1 MSLGYNAS
9 SGDALPRKVAT
20 DFSEDDENMRKPNQ
34 TPRTRRQFRAYTAI
48 WLIALLLALPISA
61 EAIAPV
67 YSTFLGGAIRGYDP
81 VAYFTESKPVQG
93 KRAFSHKWKGATWYF
108 ASEKNRDMFRAT
120 PEKYAPRYG
129 GYCAYAVSQ
138 GYTASIVPEAWK
150 IVDGKLYLN
159 YSLGV
164 QQTWEQDIPGH
175 IKSADKNWPRLLK
188 GK

>member
-1 MSLGYNAS
+1 MY
-9 SGDALPRKVAT
+9 
-20 DFSEDDENMRKPNQ
+20 KPNQ
-34 TPRTRRQFRAYTAI
+34 SLWNSSHRRAWAAA
-48 WLIALLLALPISA
+48 WLAAFLLALPVSA
-61 EAIAPV
+61 AAITPV
-67 YSTFLGGAIRGYDP
+67 FSTLLGGAIRGYDP

-108 ASEKNRDMFRAT
+108 ASEKNRDLFRAD

-138 GYTASIVPEAWK
+138 GYIASIVPEAWK

-159 YSLGV
+159 FSLGV
-164 QQTWEQDIPGH
+164 QQTWEQDIPGY
-175 IKSADKNWPRLLK
+175 IESADEKWPRLLK